1 MNHEWGE
8 IVDKTKKLIAGVSS
22 ASVAAM
28 LSGCSSFQA
37 EELPPEPTDAECQ
50 DWEWDYDDGVY
61 ECDDTG
67 SRYFGHYF
75 FGGRYFSG
83 KSSLLNSSKYKAY
96 KNSSG
101 FKGGS
106 GFGKSGSFGG

>member
-22 ASVAAM
+22 ASVAVM

-37 EELPPEPTDAECQ
+37 EELPPEPTDVECQ

-61 ECDDTG
+61 ECDDAD

-75 FGGRYFSG
+75 FGGRFFTG

-106 GFGKSGSFGG
+106 GFGKSSSFGG